1 MRHTDYMIGNS
12 DSDVLFI
19 AADLSTCV
27 FPSSG
32 HLKQKDNA
40 CRGIYEGVGI
50 FEVIFAT
57 CFICIYV
64 GIID

>member
-1 MRHTDYMIGNS
+1 MRHTDYMIANS

-19 AADLSTCV
+19 TADLSTCV

-32 HLKQKDNA
+32 HLEQKDDV

-50 FEVIFAT
+50 FGVISVT
-57 CFICIYV
+57 CFICVYA
-64 GIID
+64 GIIE

>member
-32 HLKQKDNA
+32 HLKQKDDA
-40 CRGIYEGVGI
+40 CRGIYEGGGN
-50 FEVIFAT
+50 F
-57 CFICIYV
+57 
-64 GIID
+64 